1 MPSQLNPPRVPC
13 VLEGARRPDLADENT
28 GEVFTPTGV
37 PIAVVD
43 TICSVGFSGPFNPPT
58 LGVLT
63 IIGPDECEVG
73 YSSQYK
79 AVLAGKNVT
88 DETYTWQIG
97 PGVLPDTGTAT
108 ITPPGNTQTVE
119 VNFTGAGTVT
129 VKVTV
134 ASATAGDSPK
144 SASKEVTVS

>member
-28 GEVFTPTGV
+28 GEHFTPTGV

-43 TICSVGFSGPFNPPT
+43 SICAVGFPGPFIPQLGTLTLSGTDNCEVGFSALFT
-58 LGVLT
+58 
-63 IIGPDECEVG
+63 
-73 YSSQYK
+73 
-79 AVLAGKNVT
+79 AVLAGQTVT
-88 DETYTWQIG
+88 DETYTWEIDPDG
-97 PGVLPDTGTAT
+97 TDTGTAN
-108 ITPPGNTQTVE
+108 ITAPGNTKTVE
-119 VNFTGAGTVT
+119 INFTGAGTVT

-134 ASATAGDSPK
+134 ASATANDSPK